1 MNALH
6 IFIACALSAF
16 CLACAGVWV
25 LAGTGWAL
33 LAGAVSLFSIA
44 GFLRR
49 GLTSDPSPRAGQ

>member
-6 IFIACALSAF
+6 IFIACALVAF
-16 CLACAGVWV
+16 SLACAGVWV

-33 LAGAVSLFSIA
+33 IAGAVSFFSIA

-49 GLTSDPSPRAGQ
+49 GLTSD

>member
-1 MNALH
+1 MNALY
-6 IFIACALSAF
+6 FFYACAVAAF

-33 LAGAVSLFSIA
+33 LAGSASFFCVA

-49 GLTSDPSPRAGQ
+49 GLISD